1 MKRSFFEA
9 YETSE
14 GMMMII
20 TILSFVIIIII
31 IIIIVIV
38 MINKTKAITVHSA
51 SVFASP
57 LAPSPCSPNSP
68 PRK

>member
-9 YETSE
+9 YEAPE
-14 GMMMII
+14 GMMMKI
-20 TILSFVIIIII
+20 TILSFVMIIIMI
-31 IIIIVIV
+31 IV

-51 SVFASP
+51 SVFAPP
-57 LAPSPCSPNSP
+57 LAPSLSMLPNSP